1 VVRLFV
7 ALALPAELRERLRL
21 LVAHRFAGAK
31 WVPPENYH
39 LTLRFIGEVDNGRA
53 DDIDASLSGVS
64 ARGFD
69 LTLAGVGAFE
79 ARGRANALWVGVEKN
94 PALEHL
100 RAKVESAVVRAGCEP
115 ERRRFTPHV
124 TLARL
129 DNPDPVKLGEFLRTH
144 GLFRAAPVPV
154 ERFTL
159 FSSHLARDQA
169 HYTAEADY
177 ALA

>member
-1 VVRLFV
+1 MVRLFV
-7 ALALPAELRERLRL
+7 ALALPAELRDRLRL
-21 LVAHRFAGAK
+21 MIPDRFGGAR

-53 DDIDASLSGVS
+53 DDIDASLSAIS
-64 ARGFD
+64 ARGFE

-79 ARGRANALWVGVEKN
+79 ARGRASALWVGVERN

-100 RAKVESAVVRAGCEP
+100 RAKIESAVVRAGCEP

-129 DNPDPVKLGEFLRTH
+129 DNPDPAKLGEFLHTH

-177 ALA
+177 VLA

>member
-1 VVRLFV
+1 MLRLFV
-7 ALALPAELRERLRL
+7 GLALPYELRTRLSGL
-21 LVAHRFAGAK
+21 IAHRFAGAK

-53 DDIDASLSGVS
+53 DDIDAGLSAIA

-69 LTLAGVGAFE
+69 LTLAGVGTFE
-79 ARGRANALWVGVEKN
+79 TRGRPHALWVGVERN
-94 PALEHL
+94 AALEHL

-115 ERRRFTPHV
+115 ERRRFVPHV

-129 DNPDPVKLGEFLRTH
+129 DNPDPIRLGEFLRLH
-144 GLFRAAPVPV
+144 GLFRAEPVPV

-159 FSSHLARDQA
+159 FSSHLAKDQA

>member
-1 VVRLFV
+1 MVRLFV
-7 ALALPAELRERLRL
+7 GLAVPYELRLRL
-21 LVAHRFAGAK
+21 SGLIAHRFPGAK

-53 DDIDASLSGVS
+53 DDIDAGLSAIA

-69 LTLAGVGAFE
+69 LTLSGVGTFE
-79 ARGRANALWVGVEKN
+79 TRGRPHALWVGVERN
-94 PALEHL
+94 AALEQL

-115 ERRRFTPHV
+115 ERRRFVPHI

-129 DNPDPVKLGEFLRTH
+129 DNPDPVRLGEFLRLH
-144 GLFRAAPVPV
+144 GLFRAQPVPV

-159 FSSHLARDQA
+159 FSSHLGKDQA

-177 ALA
+177 ALV

>member
-7 ALALPAELRERLRL
+7 GLALPAELRERLRL
-21 LVAHRFAGAK
+21 LVAHRFGGAK

-53 DDIDASLSGVS
+53 DDIDASLSGIS

-79 ARGRANALWVGVEKN
+79 SHGRANALWVGVEKN

-115 ERRRFTPHV
+115 ERRKFMPHV

-129 DNPDPVKLGEFLRTH
+129 DSPDPVKLGEFLRTH
-144 GLFRAAPVPV
+144 GLFRTPPLAV

-159 FSSHLARDQA
+159 FSSHLARAQA

>member
-1 VVRLFV
+1 MLRLFV
-7 ALALPAELRERLRL
+7 ALAIPQDLRERLRL
-21 LVAHRFAGAK
+21 LVSHRFAGAR

-39 LTLRFIGEVDNGRA
+39 VTLRFIGEVDHVRA
-53 DDIDASLSGVS
+53 DDIDAGLSGIA

-69 LTLAGVGAFE
+69 LTLAGMGTFE
-79 ARGRANALWVGVEKN
+79 SRGRPTALWVGVERN
-94 PALEHL
+94 AALEHL

-115 ERRRFTPHV
+115 ERRRFVPHV
-124 TLARL
+124 TIARL
-129 DNPDPVKLGEFLRTH
+129 DNPDMVRLGDYLRAH

-159 FSSHLARDQA
+159 FSSHLAREQA

>member
-1 VVRLFV
+1 MVRLFV

-21 LVAHRFAGAK
+21 LVAHRLSGAK

-53 DDIDASLSGVS
+53 DDIDAALACIS

-79 ARGRANALWVGVEKN
+79 ARGRASALWVGVERN

-115 ERRRFTPHV
+115 ERRKFTPHV

-129 DNPDPVKLGEFLRTH
+129 DTPDPVKLGAFLRTH

>member
-1 VVRLFV
+1 MVRLFV
-7 ALALPAELRERLRL
+7 ALALPQELRERLQL
-21 LVAHRFAGAK
+21 LVMHRFAGAK
-31 WVPPENYH
+31 WVPPANYH
-39 LTLRFIGEVDNGRA
+39 LTLRFIGAVDNGRA
-53 DDIDASLSGVS
+53 DDIDTSLSAIS
-64 ARGFD
+64 ARGFA

-100 RAKVESAVVRAGCEP
+100 RAKIESAVVRAGCEP
-115 ERRRFTPHV
+115 ERRRFSPHV

-129 DNPDPVKLGEFLRTH
+129 DNPDPVKLGEFLRAH

>member
-1 VVRLFV
+1 MVRLFV
-7 ALALPAELRERLRL
+7 GLALPAELRERLRL

-53 DDIDASLSGVS
+53 DDIDATLSGIT
-64 ARGFD
+64 ARSFD

-79 ARGRANALWVGVEKN
+79 SRGRANALWVGVEKN

-115 ERRRFTPHV
+115 ERRRFIPHV

-129 DNPDPVKLGEFLRTH
+129 DNPDPLKLGEFLRAN
-144 GLFRAAPVPV
+144 GLFRAPPVPV

-169 HYTAEADY
+169 HYTAEAEY

>member
-1 VVRLFV
+1 MLRLFV
-7 ALALPAELRERLRL
+7 GLALPHELRTRLSGMIL
-21 LVAHRFAGAK
+21 HRFPGAK
-31 WVPPENYH
+31 WVPPQNYH

-53 DDIDASLSGVS
+53 DDIDAGLSTIA

-69 LTLAGVGAFE
+69 LTLAGVGTFE
-79 ARGRANALWVGVEKN
+79 TRGRPHALWVGVERN
-94 PALEHL
+94 AALEHL

-115 ERRRFTPHV
+115 ERRRYQPHV

-129 DNPDPVKLGEFLRTH
+129 DNPDPMRLGEFLSLY
-144 GLFRAAPVPV
+144 GPFRAPAVPV

-159 FSSHLARDQA
+159 FSSHLAKDQA